1 MATKE
6 LTIYNSN
13 PFEKCGKIVSGERF
27 VGRKSIISKIRE
39 RIVSGSA
46 NVSLVGLPRMGKS
59 SIAYQA
65 LMENKDILA
74 KSRIVPV
81 FYTLTTSMDIP
92 KFYDGLM
99 RIIIRELKASQL
111 VEDDVINTLCNFRNE
126 YKISNEIYDVH
137 DFIDTICQEKV
148 RIIIILDEFDAA
160 SGIFKSSGG
169 FEDLRTLCYEGERSN
184 FVSFLTTSRRSIQNI
199 ETTCG
204 NSTFYHLFAY
214 GEIPIS
220 VFNEEDI
227 ELYWKRVRKH
237 LKRNYSKK
245 LSEEIISV
253 LNAYSGSQPFLM
265 DIVNSEMLPFLFTN
279 AQSPLSEINIKL
291 EEQFKYFERVIN
303 DEELLDFATE
313 ILLGPVVSENIQS
326 EVDKLLRYG
335 FIKETSAVYKKDILH
350 ADMGYMNSNG
360 NVYTCISSDFTRYF
374 YAAHR
379 YDSRLLPIY
388 GTLLKALKDMI
399 EQYLKDNYGSSWEY
413 NTESLN
419 IQELRRMQDLDRQK
433 HITQSPSLAY
443 YINETVVKNIIRGD
457 NVPFRGVFRN
467 DFGRCI
473 IKLNWVCDIR
483 NHYAHSNSD
492 FLSAEEIKKTQ
503 DYCEELLRY
512 ISDWRIN
519 QTSLQ
524 SATPV

>member
-39 RIVSGSA
+39 RIVNGSA

-65 LMENKDILA
+65 LMENKDILV
-74 KSRIVPV
+74 KSKIVPI

-99 RIIIRELKASQL
+99 RIIIRELKASL
-111 VEDDVINTLCNFRNE
+111 LFEDNVINTLCNFRNE

-137 DFIDTICQEKV
+137 DFIDTICREKV

-184 FVSFLTTSRRSIQNI
+184 YVSFLTTSRRSIQNI

-220 VFNEEDI
+220 VFNGEDI
-227 ELYWKRVRKH
+227 DLYWKRVRKH
-237 LKRNYSKK
+237 LKRNYSQK
-245 LSEEIISV
+245 LSNEIISV

-265 DIVNSEMLPFLFTN
+265 DIVNSEMLPYLLSN
-279 AQSPLSEINIKL
+279 AESPLNEIKIKL
-291 EEQFKYFERVIN
+291 EDQFKYFERVIN
-303 DEELLDFATE
+303 DEKLLDFATE

-335 FIKETSAVYKKDILH
+335 FIKEASAVYKKSILH

-374 YAAHR
+374 YASHR
-379 YDSRLLPIY
+379 YDSRILPIY

-399 EQYLKDNYGSSWEY
+399 EQYFIDNYGNSWEY
-413 NTESLN
+413 NAVATS
-419 IQELRRMQDLDRQK
+419 IDTLRKMQHMDRVQ
-433 HITQSPSLAY
+433 HITPSPSLAY
-443 YINETVVKNIIRGD
+443 YINETVVKDIISKD
-457 NVPFRGVFRN
+457 PDPFRRIFRN
-467 DFGRCI
+467 DFRTNLS
-473 IKLNWVCDIR
+473 KLHWVCYIR
-483 NHYAHSNSD
+483 NHYKHDNSD

-503 DYCEELLRY
+503 DFCEELLKY
-512 ISDWRIN
+512 ISDWKSKQI
-519 QTSLQ
+519 SLQ